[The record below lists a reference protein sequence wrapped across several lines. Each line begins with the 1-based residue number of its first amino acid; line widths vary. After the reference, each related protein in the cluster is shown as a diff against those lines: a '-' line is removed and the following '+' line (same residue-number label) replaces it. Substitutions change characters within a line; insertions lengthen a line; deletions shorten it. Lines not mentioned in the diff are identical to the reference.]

1 MDKYIIYSNDT
12 NAKIEELVARCSTQ
26 SVTKFKKL
34 ASFIEVQ
41 KELDSKQISKSIYND
56 SEINAYKLLSVQQ
69 SIYKD
74 IINNRIN
81 TTNILQYLDF
91 LKELL
96 AADKIDAF
104 YKDLSYRFD
113 NKYILPRIE
122 NPDNPIAKNRKSD
135 ADEIIKQI
143 TIVNNGS
150 ELLGFK

>member
-1 MDKYIIYSNDT
+1 VT
-12 NAKIEELVARCSTQ
+12 NFER
-26 SVTKFKKL
+26 L

-41 KELDSKQISKSIYND
+41 NELDSKQISKSIYND